1 MTTPEKEEK
10 KGGHPPAVKVGGM
23 RVVQHPYTH
32 ADKQQPKEEREKE
45 EEEFATEKADGEGQV
60 VAGVTTK
67 GHKDFPAAAAK
78 VAHEKPQPTKEKPP
92 NKGPGGPATMHLKQ
106 PSKLQ

>member
-1 MTTPEKEEK
+1 MSATDEL

-32 ADKQQPKEEREKE
+32 PDKQPKEEREKE
-45 EEEFATEKADGEGQV
+45 EEEFSTEKNDGEGQV

-92 NKGPGGPATMHLKQ
+92 CKGPGGQPNIQLKQ